1 MHPESTKRQKLWLNQ
16 FGDQHPQSGLL
27 PTWTGTCLLVLF
39 LSSLWFHEGHCCITP
54 HSQSKILCDWDLL
67 REPRVPH
74 CDRCAAAP
82 MSHALWKASGAAHR
96 PTRNSCFSLA
106 FWLSCHDEQWQS
118 LDPPRPI
125 RLDLPYSS
133 FCLGISL
140 PHCPPRRKEWRVLSA
155 AGSLNSSYKL
165 EYLFM
170 SSFLCDIRL
179 LQPSAP
185 PYLLQQ
191 TLNHFGV

>member
-1 MHPESTKRQKLWLNQ
+1 
-16 FGDQHPQSGLL
+16 
-27 PTWTGTCLLVLF
+27 
-39 LSSLWFHEGHCCITP
+39 
-54 HSQSKILCDWDLL
+54 
-67 REPRVPH
+67 
-74 CDRCAAAP
+74 

-106 FWLSCHDEQWQS
+106 FWLSRHDEQWQS

-191 TLNHFGV
+191 TLNHFGVWKTDLTHFASSVRWIFSEPRLLEFKPSLHS